1 MYSYRIEEQ
10 TMTFPAATYDLMPD
24 LPVQHAPP
32 AGFFDLPTLVPQLLD
47 LHPEWGFDDMREFLE
62 EKTRRPLH
70 AEDQITLR
78 ALHQRCLRLR
88 REFEG

>member
-1 MYSYRIEEQ
+1 
-10 TMTFPAATYDLMPD
+10 MTALAKTYELMPN
-24 LPVQHAPP
+24 LPAQRAP
-32 AGFFDLPTLVPQLLD
+32 AGDFFDLPTLVPQLLD

-78 ALHQRCLRLR
+78 ALHQRCLGLR